1 MICGFKVRW
10 YAGGKM
16 DSHYVESGYVAGEDY
31 DDCFSKVRDWYFSDQ
46 IDQMESIEIS
56 MVPCIDDDCDIVVLE
71 TMSPENITVNY
82 DAEHAVPDPEFN
94 HVVPDYYDCD
104 ED

>member
-10 YAGGKM
+10 YAGGKV
-16 DSHYVESGYVAGEDY
+16 DSHYVESGYVAGADY

-56 MVPCIDDDCDIVVLE
+56 IVPCVDDDCNIVALE
-71 TMSPENITVNY
+71 TISPEDI
-82 DAEHAVPDPEFN
+82 DSERAVPDPEFN
-94 HVVPDYYDCD
+94 HAIPDCYPF
-104 ED
+104 